1 MTRADAG
8 TQQLTP
14 PGRRPPCVAG
24 RVAADQHTH
33 RQPHEKAGDA
43 PSTQHEQAARSVM
56 HPDGFDPEWRYYH
69 GAGWLSQAAGNRHA
83 NSQA

>member
-1 MTRADAG
+1 MTRADSTQHRTHLDAG
-8 TQQLTP
+8 
-14 PGRRPPCVAG
+14 RHAAG

-43 PSTQHEQAARSVM
+43 PPTQHEQAARSVM

-69 GAGWLSQAAGNRHA
+69 GAWGG
-83 NSQA
+83 